1 MNLFIAGAAK
11 AGTSSLWSALKQHP
25 SVFAPHDE
33 LNKELCFF
41 TPIAN
46 HIGLAKYH
54 SYFSTAVSERYLMD
68 ASTPYLT
75 HPDAAI
81 AIHNY
86 NPEAKI
92 IIALRNPTSR
102 AYSLYLW
109 MVAEGYEWA
118 PSFEA
123 ALDLEGSRAARQ
135 TDHRSMPQYFWN
147 YMYRKSGLYCDQVQR
162 FDTLFGRNML
172 LVNFHDLVARPA
184 PQFERIQDFL
194 ELEKV
199 DLELEQENP
208 SMQVISPRLSFAA
221 RRIQQRISSRMPTR
235 FSQTKKSRDFL
246 LSICTTNRRPAP
258 MKPATHVA
266 LDAYFAGDL
275 ARLRN
280 RYGLDLEQ
288 PQLDQQPADSKAAT
302 VRDMF

>member
-1 MNLFIAGAAK
+1 VNLFIAGAAK

-41 TPIAN
+41 TPIAS
-46 HIGLAKYH
+46 HIGLARYH
-54 SYFSTAVSERYLMD
+54 SFFSEAGSERYLMD

-75 HPDAAI
+75 HPDAAQ

-92 IIALRNPTSR
+92 IIVLRHPTSR

-109 MVAEGYEWA
+109 MVADGYEWA

-123 ALDLEGSRAARQ
+123 ALDLEDARAARP
-135 TDHRSMPQYFWN
+135 TDRRSMPQYFWN
-147 YMYRKSGLYCDQVQR
+147 YMYRKSGLYYDQVQR
-162 FDTLFGRNML
+162 FETLFGYNML
-172 LVNFHDLVARPA
+172 LVNFHDLVAQPA
-184 PQFERIQDFL
+184 KQFERILDFL
-194 ELEKV
+194 QLEKV
-199 DLELEQENP
+199 NLKLERENP

-221 RRIQQRISSRMPTR
+221 RRLQQRVWSRLPAR
-235 FSQTKKSRDFL
+235 FGQTKMSRDFL
-246 LSICTTNRRPAP
+246 LSLCTTNRRPAE
-258 MKPATHVA
+258 MKLATRVA
-266 LDAYFAGDL
+266 LDAYFAADL

-280 RYGLDLEQ
+280 HYGLNLEQ
-288 PQLDQQPADSKAAT
+288 TQ
-302 VRDMF
+302 